1 MVEAL
6 KVEATGP
13 SISQEI
19 SAIRRILKWSIYA
32 YSLVNK
38 NGDTSPKK

>member
-19 SAIRRILKWSIYA
+19 SATKRILKWSFFA
-32 YSLVNK
+32 SSFVNK
-38 NGDTSPKK
+38 NGDPSPKK